1 MDDDCGKCPMCGE
14 DLMFSKNK
22 KLLYECSNAK
32 CNYVEFQYQNMDK
45 GKKKPGGLKMD
56 ILEKWNFLIEYYN
69 KNQTAPEKIIQQ
81 DWENLFAEIF
91 GYSKLLKEVDAH
103 RTMQIGATSRVIPD
117 IIIRSTQENRDL
129 FVVELKQHTILTG
142 YEQLFSYLKLLKVDI
157 GILIC
162 NKLYI
167 YDYDTDKDDDNQS
180 FLEIEFTK
188 DNPDGIKFVELFSKG
203 SFNRQNVKDFIQKR
217 KKEKDNIHAIQQ
229 KVTAEFVRQILQE
242 QLAVTYSQTEIEQ
255 ALKEIVITV
264 GKKVAVP
271 VIPPAGGKA
280 APDIKPAGAKDN
292 TQYSVDG
299 NITGGKCPT
308 AYAVVS
314 KYISMY
320 PTISYSELYNIFPD
334 EAGKPGFGKCI
345 RLPQDVTEAQWNGN
359 RFNKHPLHLASGE
372 QVVVS
377 TQWTPDNFNSF
388 IQYATKA
395 GIEIKP
401 V

>member
-56 ILEKWNFLIEYYN
+56 VMEKWNFLIEYYN
-69 KNQTAPEKIIQQ
+69 RNQTAPEKIIQQ

-255 ALKEIVITV
+255 AFKEINVTV
-264 GKKVAVP
+264 EQKTFLQQPSDSVSSPPSKSRDKCNTPILDGKDPYPNMKIGEIAKQILRNRLSKGISEQELMNLQNAEYSKQFLGVNYP
-271 VIPPAGGKA
+271 VL
-280 APDIKPAGAKDN
+280 AKSRYVND
-292 TQYSVDG
+292 
-299 NITGGKCPT
+299 K
-308 AYAVVS
+308 
-314 KYISMY
+314 
-320 PTISYSELYNIFPD
+320 
-334 EAGKPGFGKCI
+334 
-345 RLPQDVTEAQWNGN
+345 NGN
-359 RFNKHPLHLASGE
+359 PHSRY
-372 QVVVS
+372 
-377 TQWTPDNFNSF
+377 
-388 IQYATKA
+388 YATQVK
-395 GIEIKP
+395 INNKLFFLCSEWYENDRSYLIKWLKTHE
-401 V
+401 

>member
-1 MDDDCGKCPMCGE
+1 MDDCGHCPRCGGE
-14 DLMFSKNK
+14 LRISPRAKI
-22 KLLYECSNAK
+22 LYECSNYECDYKEYLWPNPPKGGKAK
-32 CNYVEFQYQNMDK
+32 G
-45 GKKKPGGLKMD
+45 GKKMD
-56 ILEKWNFLIEYYN
+56 AREKWEFLVDCYN
-69 KNQTAPEKIIQQ
+69 KNKNAPEQRIQR
-81 DWENLFAEIF
+81 DWENLFVEIF
-91 GYSKLLKEVDAH
+91 GYSKLLKEVDSQ
-103 RTMQIGATSRVIPD
+103 RSIQIGSTVRTIPD
-117 IIIRSTQENRDL
+117 IIIHNKEQGDL
-129 FVVELKQHTILTG
+129 FVVELKRHTLTTG
-142 YEQLFSYLKLLKVDI
+142 TEQLFSYLKLLKVDL
-157 GILIC
+157 GVLIC
-162 NKLYI
+162 NKIYL
-167 YDYDTDKDDDNQS
+167 YDYDITKDDDKQA
-180 FLEIEFTK
+180 FVEIAFTK

-271 VIPPAGGKA
+271 VIPPAGVKA

>member
-1 MDDDCGKCPMCGE
+1 MDDCGHCPRCGGE
-14 DLMFSKNK
+14 LRISPRAKI
-22 KLLYECSNAK
+22 LYECSNYECDYKEYLWPNPPKGGKAK
-32 CNYVEFQYQNMDK
+32 G
-45 GKKKPGGLKMD
+45 GKKMD
-56 ILEKWNFLIEYYN
+56 AREKWEFLVDCYN
-69 KNQTAPEKIIQQ
+69 KNKNAPEQRIQR
-81 DWENLFAEIF
+81 DWENLFVEIF
-91 GYSKLLKEVDAH
+91 GYSKLLKEVDSQ
-103 RTMQIGATSRVIPD
+103 RSIQIGSTVRTIPD
-117 IIIRSTQENRDL
+117 IIIHNKEQGDL
-129 FVVELKQHTILTG
+129 FVVELKQHTLTTG
-142 YEQLFSYLKLLKVDI
+142 TEQLFSYLKLLKVDL
-157 GILIC
+157 GVLIC
-162 NKLYI
+162 NKIYL
-167 YDYDTDKDDDNQS
+167 YDYDITKDDDKQA
-180 FLEIEFTK
+180 FVEIAFTK
-188 DNPDGIKFVELFSKG
+188 DNPDGIKFVELFSKA
-203 SFNRQNVKDFIQKR
+203 SFDRQHIKNLIQER
-217 KKEKDNIHAIQQ
+217 KKEKENIHAIQQ
-229 KVTAEFVRQILQE
+229 KVTAEFVRQVLQE
-242 QLAVTYSQTEIEQ
+242 QLSETYSQEEIQQ
-255 ALKEIVITV
+255 ALEGIVITV
-264 GKKVAVP
+264 DKKVAMP
-271 VIPPAGGKA
+271 VIPTSVFNVALNKKTANKGT
-280 APDIKPAGAKDN
+280 KDN

>member
-1 MDDDCGKCPMCGE
+1 MD
-14 DLMFSKNK
+14 
-22 KLLYECSNAK
+22 AR
-32 CNYVEFQYQNMDK
+32 
-45 GKKKPGGLKMD
+45 
-56 ILEKWNFLIEYYN
+56 EKWEFLVDCYN
-69 KNQTAPEKIIQQ
+69 KNKNAPEQRIQR
-81 DWENLFAEIF
+81 DWENLFVEIF
-91 GYSKLLKEVDAH
+91 GYSKLLKEVDSQ
-103 RTMQIGATSRVIPD
+103 RSIQIGSTVRTIPD
-117 IIIRSTQENRDL
+117 IIIHNKEQGDL
-129 FVVELKQHTILTG
+129 FVVELKRHTLTTG
-142 YEQLFSYLKLLKVDI
+142 TEQLFSYLKLLKVDL
-157 GILIC
+157 GVLIC
-162 NKLYI
+162 NKIYL
-167 YDYDTDKDDDNQS
+167 YDYDITKDDDKQA
-180 FLEIEFTK
+180 FVEIAFTK

-217 KKEKDNIHAIQQ
+217 KKEKDNIHTIQQ

>member
-1 MDDDCGKCPMCGE
+1 MNEM
-14 DLMFSKNK
+14 
-22 KLLYECSNAK
+22 
-32 CNYVEFQYQNMDK
+32 
-45 GKKKPGGLKMD
+45 
-56 ILEKWNFLIEYYN
+56 EKWGILVDCYN
-69 KNQTAPEKIIQQ
+69 ENKTVPEKKIQE
-81 DWENLFAEIF
+81 DWENLFVEIF
-91 GYSKLLKEVDAH
+91 GYSKLLKEVDSQ
-103 RTMQIGATSRVIPD
+103 RSIQIGSTQRTVLD
-117 IIIRSTQENRDL
+117 IIIRQENRNL
-129 FVVELKQHTILTG
+129 FVVELKQHTLTTG
-142 YEQLFSYLKLLKVDI
+142 TEQLFSYLKLLKVDL
-157 GILIC
+157 GVLIC
-162 NKLYI
+162 NKIYL
-167 YDYDTDKDDDNQS
+167 YDYDITKDDDKQA
-180 FLEIEFTK
+180 FVEIAFTK

-217 KKEKDNIHAIQQ
+217 KKEKDNIHTIQQ

-334 EAGKPGFGKCI
+334 EAGRPGFGKCI
-345 RLPQDVTEAQWNGN
+345 RLPQEVTPEQWKHH
-359 RFNKHPLHLASGE
+359 RFNRHPFQLGTGE

-395 GIEIKP
+395 GIEVKP
-401 V
+401 IEF

>member
-1 MDDDCGKCPMCGE
+1 MDDCGHCPRCGGE
-14 DLMFSKNK
+14 LRISPRAKI
-22 KLLYECSNAK
+22 LYECSNYECDYKKYLWPNPPKGGKAK
-32 CNYVEFQYQNMDK
+32 
-45 GKKKPGGLKMD
+45 GGTKMD
-56 ILEKWNFLIEYYN
+56 AREKWEFLVDCYN
-69 KNQTAPEKIIQQ
+69 KNKNAPEQRIQR
-81 DWENLFAEIF
+81 DWENLFVEIF
-91 GYSKLLKEVDAH
+91 GYSKLLKEVDSQ
-103 RTMQIGATSRVIPD
+103 RSIQIGSTVRTIPD
-117 IIIRSTQENRDL
+117 IIIHNKEQGDL
-129 FVVELKQHTILTG
+129 FVVELKRHTLTTG
-142 YEQLFSYLKLLKVDI
+142 TEQLFSYLKLLKVDL
-157 GILIC
+157 GVLIC
-162 NKLYI
+162 NKIYL
-167 YDYDTDKDDDNQS
+167 YDYDITKDDDKQA
-180 FLEIEFTK
+180 FVEIAFTK

-217 KKEKDNIHAIQQ
+217 KKEKDNIHTIQQ